1 MRCDAWCFHISFLQ
15 AIYAED
21 DPLVTSSPRRAGDD
35 EEEVE
40 EMEEVDEAPPAA
52 HAASASGND
61 MTRVLHERY
70 TAATGIATAAAE
82 AEVAGSHARRSRVGT
97 MDAAAEAEGDAAE
110 AEAEAEAA
118 AQQATS
124 ELAEIALERLVAAA
138 TSPKR
143 KRLARPVWNGGAV
156 TAEAAARSLGAN
168 SGLHASNEASSVGS
182 SDEQE
187 LAIPPATPPQNSAG
201 TSTASW
207 RAFLA
212 TLDAEGQQIAAQVA
226 EDVAAQE
233 SEQQQQQ
240 QQLQLGGESGDKS
253 ASPRKGRMSTG
264 AGQPPVPSSLI
275 AQRRRRLARS
285 SQANARRRRVVPVNS
300 SHLPQLPKRRTLSA
314 ASRRTYTKRLRDRAK
329 NESVSSSACW

>member
-21 DPLVTSSPRRAGDD
+21 DPLITSSPRRAGD

-52 HAASASGND
+52 HAASATGHD
-61 MTRVLHERY
+61 VTRVLHERY
-70 TAATGIATAAAE
+70 TGATGIATAVAE
-82 AEVAGSHARRSRVGT
+82 AEVTGSHARRSRVGT
-97 MDAAAEAEGDAAE
+97 MDAAAETQAEGDAAE

-187 LAIPPATPPQNSAG
+187 PAIPPATPPQNSAG

-233 SEQQQQQ
+233 SEQQQKQQ
-240 QQLQLGGESGDKS
+240 QLGGESGDKS

-329 NESVSSSACW
+329 NESVSSSAC